1 MSASK
6 VSLVGAGPGD
16 PGLITVRGL
25 ELLQAAEVVLTDA
38 LAHPALLDAC
48 PNAEVH
54 HVGKR
59 YGEESASQEAINLEL
74 VRLGR
79 SGRRVV
85 RLKGGDPLLFA
96 RGGEE
101 AQALAEAGI
110 PFEIVP
116 GISSPVG
123 ASAYAG
129 IPLTH
134 RELSKSV
141 TFITGSDRADKE
153 WSPEAWKQLATATDT
168 ICVLMGMRRIAEI
181 TRAILEG
188 GRDPSTPA
196 AVIQWGT
203 RPEQRVLTAKLS
215 DIAAKV
221 SEAGIKNPAV
231 IVVGDVVSLRETVS
245 WYDQTPLFGKRLLLP
260 RPEAQARATARA
272 IRERGAEPLVV
283 PVIEIVAPPDP
294 EPLERAIRELAE
306 YAWVLFTSANGVER
320 FFSALARQR
329 RDARAFAG
337 ARVAAIGPKTA
348 AAIERYGIVPDLVAK
363 EFVGEGLASAL
374 LEAGDSRGRVLLAR
388 ALVARDA
395 LPDALRR
402 AGFSIDVVPV
412 YETRAV
418 SEPAQAALRQ
428 LVTTGKTDAILF
440 TSSST
445 VTETLSALG
454 TDAVALL
461 AGITVASIGPI
472 TTGTLLAASVRVDV
486 TADVYTVEGLL
497 DALQRHYL
505 AKPASDPGRGGHRC

>member
-1 MSASK
+1 M

-25 ELLQAAEVVLTDA
+25 ELLQAAEIVLTDA
-38 LAHPALLDAC
+38 LAHPALLEAC

-59 YGEESASQEAINLEL
+59 YGEESASQEAINREL
-74 VRLGR
+74 VTLARA
-79 SGRRVV
+79 GRRIV

-181 TRAILEG
+181 TRAILDG
-188 GRDPSTPA
+188 GRSPSTPA

-203 RPEQRVLTAKLS
+203 RPEQRVLTAPL
-215 DIAAKV
+215 DQIAEATQR
-221 SEAGIKNPAV
+221 AGIKNPAV
-231 IVVGDVVSLRETVS
+231 IVVGDVVSLRES
-245 WYDQTPLFGKRLLLP
+245 IAWYDRGPLFGKRLVLP
-260 RPEAQARATARA
+260 RPEAQARATAHA
-272 IRERGAEPLVV
+272 IRERGAEPLVM
-283 PVIEIVAPPDP
+283 PVIEIGPPPDK
-294 EPLERAIRELAE
+294 EPLQRAISELSA

-320 FFSALARQR
+320 FFAALAEQKL
-329 RDARAFAG
+329 DARAFAS
-337 ARVAAIGPKTA
+337 ARVGAIGPKTA
-348 AAIERYGIVPDLVAK
+348 AALERRGIVADRVAK
-363 EFVGEGLASAL
+363 AYVGEGLASEL
-374 LEAGDSRGRVLLAR
+374 IEGGERGRVLLAR

-395 LPDALRR
+395 LPEALRQ
-402 AGFSIDVVPV
+402 AGFMVDVVPV
-412 YETRAV
+412 YETRPVA
-418 SEPAQAALRQ
+418 ERGKAALRE
-428 LVTTGKTDAILF
+428 LFAARKADAILF

-445 VTETLSALG
+445 VTETLDALG
-454 TDAVALL
+454 PDAKTLL
-461 AGITVASIGPI
+461 EAVTVASIGPI
-472 TTGTLLAASVRVDV
+472 TTATLAAASVRVDL
-486 TADVYTVEGLL
+486 TADVYTVDGLL

-505 AKPASDPGRGGHRC
+505 ERA

>member
-1 MSASK
+1 MFPAK
-6 VSLVGAGPGD
+6 VALVGAGPGD

-25 ELLQAAEVVLTDA
+25 ALLQAAEIVLTDA

-48 PNAEVH
+48 PNAEVRN
-54 HVGKR
+54 VGKR
-59 YGEESASQEAINLEL
+59 FGEDSAAQTAINEEL
-74 VRLGR
+74 VRLARAGK
-79 SGRRVV
+79 RVV

-101 AQALAEAGI
+101 AQALAAAGI

-116 GISSPVG
+116 GIASPVG

-141 TFITGSDRADKE
+141 TFITGSDRAGKE

-215 DIAAKV
+215 EIAAKV
-221 SEAGIKNPAV
+221 QEAGIKNPAV

-245 WYDQTPLFGKRLLLP
+245 WYDSQPLFGKRLLLP

-272 IRERGAEPLVV
+272 IRDRGAEPLVT
-283 PVIEIVAPPDP
+283 PVIEIVAPPDAK
-294 EPLERAIRELAE
+294 PLERAVRELAE

-320 FFSALARQR
+320 FFAEIARQG
-329 RDARAFAG
+329 RDARAFAS
-337 ARVAAIGPKTA
+337 AKIAAIGPKTA
-348 AAIERYGIVPDLVAK
+348 AAIERHGIVPDLVAK
-363 EFVGEGLASAL
+363 EFVGEGLAAEL
-374 LEAGDSRGRVLLAR
+374 VERAGPRGKVLLAR

-395 LPDALRR
+395 LPDALRA
-402 AGFSIDVVPV
+402 AGFSVDVVPV
-412 YETRAV
+412 YETRSASAAAK
-418 SEPAQAALRQ
+418 SELRALIAAGRA
-428 LVTTGKTDAILF
+428 DAILF

-454 TDAVALL
+454 PDAAALL
-461 AGITVASIGPI
+461 ATITVASIGPI
-472 TTGTLLAASVRVDV
+472 TAGTLLEASVRIDV
-486 TADVYTVEGLL
+486 NADVYTVEGLL

-505 AKPASDPGRGGHRC
+505 MQQEKMADDSQNR